1 MSSAWQA
8 LSRSG
13 RDVGIQECPGGPTL
27 VRRADVIVSE
37 DGVEHPV
44 LRPVVAVCTCEKSQR
59 LPWCD
64 STHKAIRRRVRPS

>member
-1 MSSAWQA
+1 VTRWQA
-8 LSRSG
+8 ISKRG
-13 RDVGIQECPGGPTL
+13 GDVVIEECPAGPTL

-44 LRPVVAVCTCEKSQR
+44 LRPVVAVCTCDKSQR

-64 STHKAIRRRVRPS
+64 STHKALRRSVRPS